1 MAETMIERVARAMEP
16 ILFGGLPDGECGPA
30 TARRRAETRAKA
42 RAAITAM
49 REPAA
54 FMYGAGGVEQFK
66 ADMAGTPVREAVGR
80 VYVSMIDAALKETN

>member
-30 TARRRAETRAKA
+30 T
-42 RAAITAM
+42 
-49 REPAA
+49 
-54 FMYGAGGVEQFK
+54 
-66 ADMAGTPVREAVGR
+66 PVREAVGR